1 MSSTVGSG
9 YFGPYY
15 PTTQYPCSTLVF
27 SYNGPLVQ
35 LVLYTTSAAMVH
47 RRHQLGPPISC
58 IYRRPSAIQNRQSS
72 HTGCP
77 VQHFLNTKALLLH
90 FIPTRSFHK

>member
-1 MSSTVGSG
+1 MCRARLALVILA
-9 YFGPYY
+9 
-15 PTTQYPCSTLVF
+15 PTTLRLSILVF
-27 SYNGPLVQ
+27 SYNGPSVQ

-47 RRHQLGPPISC
+47 RRRQLRPPISC

-77 VQHFLNTKALLLH
+77 VQHLVMSEPAF
-90 FIPTRSFHK
+90 